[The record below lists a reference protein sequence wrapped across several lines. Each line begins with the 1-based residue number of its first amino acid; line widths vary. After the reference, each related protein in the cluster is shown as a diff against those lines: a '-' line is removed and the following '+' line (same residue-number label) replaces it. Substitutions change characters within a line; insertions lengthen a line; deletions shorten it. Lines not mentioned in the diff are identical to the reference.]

1 MANKLNKIAKRK
13 QRKPVSMEN
22 LYRNNRNAAD
32 SKSNGGDEVA
42 SQEG

>member
-22 LYRNNRNAAD
+22 LYRNNTRVD
-32 SKSNGGDEVA
+32 SKSSGGDEAA
-42 SQEG
+42 SQEE